1 VSDVIYTL
9 AFHSSQRF
17 SSPKTVSLVI
27 PDLYLL
33 YSNCWFYFRNLQG
46 AVCSYF
52 DFESPYKLPSMSL
65 VKDVTI
71 GEGESIPPCTK

>member
-1 VSDVIYTL
+1 VTETCYVRLSCLGRYISLITL
-9 AFHSSQRF
+9 CYWLYF
-17 SSPKTVSLVI
+17 SCL
-27 PDLYLL
+27 
-33 YSNCWFYFRNLQG
+33 FYFRNLQG

-52 DFESPYKLPSMSL
+52 DFESPHKLPSMSL

>member
-1 VSDVIYTL
+1 MIDGTVL
-9 AFHSSQRF
+9 QFHKKF
-17 SSPKTVSLVI
+17 S
-27 PDLYLL
+27 LL
-33 YSNCWFYFRNLQG
+33 YFSCLFHFRNLQG

-52 DFESPYKLPSMSL
+52 DFESPHKLPSMSL